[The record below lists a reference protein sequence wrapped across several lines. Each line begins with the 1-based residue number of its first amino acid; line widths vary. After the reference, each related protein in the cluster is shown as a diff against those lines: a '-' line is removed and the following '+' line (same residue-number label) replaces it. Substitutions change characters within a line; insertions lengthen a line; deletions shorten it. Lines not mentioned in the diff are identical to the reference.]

1 MHTVYFSLGSNL
13 GDKEANIRTAIE
25 KINELVG
32 VVVRQSALLV
42 THPWGFESEH
52 LFVNAAVCC
61 ETTHTPREVLNLTQ
75 QIEREMGKTKK
86 HATQRSKLKAQSSK
100 LKAQSSKLKAFYKD
114 RPIDIDI
121 LLYDDLTIDEPDLKI
136 PHPLMY
142 QRDFVMIPLKEV
154 LVEG

>member
-42 THPWGFESEH
+42 TQPWGFESEH
-52 LFVNAAVCC
+52 LFVNAAICC
-61 ETTHTPREVLNLTQ
+61 ETDKTPREVLQITQ
-75 QIEREMGKTKK
+75 QIERDMGRRKNTR
-86 HATQRSKLKAQSSK
+86 TSTGRRT
-100 LKAQSSKLKAFYKD
+100 YKD
-114 RPIDIDI
+114 RIIDIDI
-121 LLYDDLTIDEPDLKI
+121 LIYDDLTIDEPDLKI

-142 QRDFVMIPLKEV
+142 QRDFVMIPLNEI
-154 LVEG
+154 LL

>member
-42 THPWGFESEH
+42 TQPWGFESEN
-52 LFVNAAVCC
+52 LFVNAAICC
-61 ETTHTPREVLNLTQ
+61 ETDKTPREVLNLTQ

-86 HATQRSKLKAQSSK
+86 HATQRSKLKAQ
-100 LKAQSSKLKAFYKD
+100 YKD

>member
-42 THPWGFESEH
+42 TQPWGFESEH
-52 LFVNAAVCC
+52 LFVNAAICC
-61 ETTHTPREVLNLTQ
+61 ETDKTPREVLQITQ
-75 QIEREMGKTKK
+75 QIERDMGRRKNTR
-86 HATQRSKLKAQSSK
+86 TSTGRRT
-100 LKAQSSKLKAFYKD
+100 YKD
-114 RPIDIDI
+114 RIIDIDI

>member
-42 THPWGFESEH
+42 TQPWGFESEN
-52 LFVNAAVCC
+52 LFVNAAICC
-61 ETTHTPREVLNLTQ
+61 ETDKTPREVLQITQ
-75 QIEREMGKTKK
+75 QIERDMGRRKNTR
-86 HATQRSKLKAQSSK
+86 TSTGRRT
-100 LKAQSSKLKAFYKD
+100 YKD
-114 RPIDIDI
+114 RIIDIDI
-121 LLYDDLTIDEPDLKI
+121 LIYDDLTINEPDLKI

-142 QRDFVMIPLKEV
+142 QRDFVMIPLNEI
-154 LVEG
+154 LL

>member
-42 THPWGFESEH
+42 TQPWGFESEN
-52 LFVNAAVCC
+52 LFVNAAICC
-61 ETTHTPREVLNLTQ
+61 ETDKTPREVLQITQ
-75 QIEREMGKTKK
+75 QIERDMGRRKNTR
-86 HATQRSKLKAQSSK
+86 TSTGRRT
-100 LKAQSSKLKAFYKD
+100 YKD
-114 RPIDIDI
+114 RIIDIDI
-121 LLYDDLTIDEPDLKI
+121 LIYDDLTINEPDLKI

>member
-42 THPWGFESEH
+42 TQPWGFESEN
-52 LFVNAAVCC
+52 LFVNAAICC
-61 ETTHTPREVLNLTQ
+61 ETDKTPREVLQITQ
-75 QIEREMGKTKK
+75 QIERDMGRRKNTR
-86 HATQRSKLKAQSSK
+86 TSTGRRT
-100 LKAQSSKLKAFYKD
+100 YKD
-114 RPIDIDI
+114 RIIDIDI
-121 LLYDDLTIDEPDLKI
+121 LIYDDLTVNEPDLKI

-142 QRDFVMIPLKEV
+142 QRDFVMIPLNEI
-154 LVEG
+154 LL

>member
-42 THPWGFESEH
+42 TQPWGFESEH
-52 LFVNAAVCC
+52 LFVNAAICC
-61 ETTHTPREVLNLTQ
+61 ETDKTPREVLNLTQ
-75 QIEREMGKTKK
+75 QIERDMGRRKNTRMS
-86 HATQRSKLKAQSSK
+86 TGRRT
-100 LKAQSSKLKAFYKD
+100 YKD
-114 RPIDIDI
+114 RIIDIDI

>member
-52 LFVNAAVCC
+52 LFVNAAICC
-61 ETTHTPREVLNLTQ
+61 ETDKTPREVLQITQ
-75 QIEREMGKTKK
+75 QIERDMRKK
-86 HATQRSKLKAQSSK
+86 KNTTRL
-100 LKAQSSKLKAFYKD
+100 
-114 RPIDIDI
+114 PC
-121 LLYDDLTIDEPDLKI
+121 
-136 PHPLMY
+136 
-142 QRDFVMIPLKEV
+142 
-154 LVEG
+154 